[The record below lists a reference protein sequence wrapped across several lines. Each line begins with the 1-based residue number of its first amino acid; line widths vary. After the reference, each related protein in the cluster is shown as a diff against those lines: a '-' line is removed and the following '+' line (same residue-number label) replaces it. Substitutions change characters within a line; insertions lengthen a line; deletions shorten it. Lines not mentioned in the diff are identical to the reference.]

1 MKKIVGDDKLSI
13 VSTYGIYFLISALI
27 SYLIGSASFS
37 IIVTKMI
44 GDKTDIRSK
53 GSGNAGFTNVLRTTG
68 KVPAILTFVGDFLKG
83 VIAVWIGRE
92 IIISL
97 TGTNDIILLEYIS
110 YVSGFFCV
118 IGHLYPCYFGFKGGK
133 GILTAWSIMLLIDW
147 RVFLAVISIFLVV
160 VVITKVIS
168 LGSLSAAVSYFPTI
182 FLFTYFTNYK
192 MSKDVNYLI
201 FVSVVS
207 LTLSLIVI
215 IKHRSNIRRLIN
227 GTEGKLKIK
236 NKG

>member
-1 MKKIVGDDKLSI
+1 MSILSN
-13 VSTYGIYFLISALI
+13 YWIYFLISALI
-27 SYLIGSASFS
+27 SYLIGSISFS

-92 IIISL
+92 ILINF
-97 TGTNDIILLEYIS
+97 TGTSDVILLSYIS

-118 IGHLYPCYFGFKGGK
+118 VGHLYPCYFGFRGGK

-147 RVFLAVISIFLVV
+147 RVFLVVISIFLIVV
-160 VVITKVIS
+160 VVTKIIS

-182 FLFTYFTNYK
+182 FLFTYFTDYK
-192 MSKDVNYLI
+192 LLKDVNYLI
-201 FVSVVS
+201 FVSAVS
-207 LTLSLIVI
+207 LTISLIVI
-215 IKHRSNIRRLIN
+215 MKHSSNIYRLIN
-227 GTEGKLKIK
+227 GTEGKLQIK
-236 NKG
+236 NKRGF